1 MNIKSINLLLFDVI
15 SSVGSK
21 IFSFACAFYILHTT
35 QTSAMYSIFL
45 ALIVISTVL
54 SQPIFGVLTDKYNN
68 KRIIFVSQI
77 INVIA
82 LIIFI
87 PLYQS
92 FFHYILI
99 IGIILNLTDGA
110 ISLVV
115 NANIKNISQNDM
127 ERFISLRQSY
137 NLAISILSPIIGGF
151 LIAFIHIK
159 YLAMLNVATEAIAIL
174 IMYFLTIDRVTV
186 SNNNNSMFSDFKE
199 GLAYLLRNNTF
210 IRFMMIGVILNFL
223 VNAVIVGVPVISIQT
238 WHISSE
244 QFGIVESAT
253 TIGMFSMSLLLSVF
267 PIKKKLKGPFQ
278 ISMLLMFFSIL
289 FLGVSLLIQPNP
301 FQGFIILFLVYLIN
315 GIALPLTNIPYS
327 IFLQTYIDENYKGRV
342 LSLNQSIVLCITPL
356 SLLIF
361 GFLLNYTQA
370 GLFIAIAVFV
380 FIILCYFTVAFKKD
394 ENLQ

>member
-54 SQPIFGVLTDKYNN
+54 SQPIFGVLTDKY
-68 KRIIFVSQI
+68 
-77 INVIA
+77 
-82 LIIFI
+82 
-87 PLYQS
+87 
-92 FFHYILI
+92 
-99 IGIILNLTDGA
+99 
-110 ISLVV
+110 
-115 NANIKNISQNDM
+115 
-127 ERFISLRQSY
+127 
-137 NLAISILSPIIGGF
+137 
-151 LIAFIHIK
+151 
-159 YLAMLNVATEAIAIL
+159 
-174 IMYFLTIDRVTV
+174 
-186 SNNNNSMFSDFKE
+186 NNNNSMFSDFKE